1 MDQLKG
7 ENKRTTNNRKA
18 VPYSVFINST
28 LSNVGLTEKQAK
40 AQGVNY
46 KLFKYMTSGVPKAQ
60 VLEDPKGV
68 FKVLVDPETD
78 LILGQ
83 VSMRKI
89 LMKSST

>member
-1 MDQLKG
+1 
-7 ENKRTTNNRKA
+7 
-18 VPYSVFINST
+18 
-28 LSNVGLTEKQAK
+28 
-40 AQGVNY
+40 
-46 KLFKYMTSGVPKAQ
+46 MTSGVPKAQ